1 MNYKIN
7 FYFSFIFSNFTFL
20 KRESYERHFISKK
33 YLWEK
38 HLSTNR
44 E

>member
-7 FYFSFIFSNFTFL
+7 FYFNFIFINFTFL
-20 KRESYERHFISKK
+20 KRKDMNGTSYDNI
-33 YLWEK
+33 LWEK

>member
-20 KRESYERHFISKK
+20 KRESMIGQVINNIELFF
-33 YLWEK
+33 LQ
-38 HLSTNR
+38 
-44 E
+44 